1 MRTGYGE
8 FYPNFQFKGRICVSG
23 QRRIPFR
30 AFTATSNRL
39 SRVLRSEVDIAP
51 AFDPKNITPGTQ
63 SPFKKF
69 RSVWDTGATA
79 SVITQKVVEECDL
92 KPVGMTR
99 VFHANGE
106 SIAEVYLVNIGL
118 PNKVAFADAKVTK
131 GFLRDTDVLI
141 GMDIITQGDFA
152 VTNTESKT
160 VFSFRIPSV
169 QRIDYVQEAKKGT
182 PIRSAAPKVGRN
194 DPCPCGSGKKYKNC
208 CGK

>member
-1 MRTGYGE
+1 M
-8 FYPNFQFKGRICVSG
+8 SA
-23 QRRIPFR
+23 QRRIPIR
-30 AFTATSNRL
+30 AFTTTSNGL
-39 SRVLRSEVDIAP
+39 SRVLRNEVAIAH
-51 AFDPKNITPGTQ
+51 AFDPKNVTPGTE

-69 RSVWDTGATA
+69 RALWDTGATA

-160 VFSFRIPSV
+160 VFSFRVPSV
-169 QRIDYVQEAKKGT
+169 QRIDYVQEAKKDT
-182 PIRSAAPKVGRN
+182 PMRSPAQKVGRN